1 MVDLTTDKVAITHRI
16 NGTAMAKTKV
26 LASTFNTIQNKI
38 ASVVG
43 APSTLTYDLGYNLT
57 VSSQPV
63 TAHASKIYGHDA
75 NQLIQ
80 DAILAIQHQ
89 TSTTPNLTTFQPK
102 QVITSGDLTAVSSA
116 VDTAFNNR
124 NTAGISQLSFIN
136 SNSYSNGST
145 WSSYNT
151 HSVRLDWGSN
161 AQFRGWANLG
171 GFITFGIGLN
181 GGSGNPQTT
190 SWANLLATAGTI
202 VFGAGAGLQENQTVN
217 GTFPNGGLYNLLANG
232 QGGPNAG
239 IGFIMVDRDT
249 SYTNNKFIIYIR
261 PFGGS
266 GVLNSTGI
274 DIQISLLDGYTSPLK
289 DIVDGTIAMSVNTY
303 YAFGKSPN
311 AIDLGSSI
319 G

>member
-1 MVDLTTDKVAITHRI
+1 MTT
-16 NGTAMAKTKV
+16 NKV

-43 APSTLTYDLGYNLT
+43 APSTLTPDLGYNLT
-57 VSSQPV
+57 VSSAPV

-89 TSTTPNLTTFQPK
+89 TSTTPNIATFQPK
-102 QVITSGDLTAVSSA
+102 QVITTGDLTAVSSA
-116 VDTAFNNR
+116 VDSAFNNR
-124 NTAGISQLSFIN
+124 NTAGISQLSFVN
-136 SNSYSNGST
+136 SNSYVNGSN
-145 WSSYNT
+145 WVAYQT

-171 GFITFGIGLN
+171 GFITIGIGIS

-190 SWANLLATAGTI
+190 TWVNLLSTAGTI
-202 VFGAGAGLQENQTVN
+202 VFGAGAGLQENQTVP
-217 GTFPNGGLYNLLANG
+217 GSFPNGGLYNLLANG
-232 QGGPNAG
+232 QGGPNASVA
-239 IGFIMVDRDT
+239 FKMTDRDS
-249 SYTNNKFIIYIR
+249 SYSTNQFIIYIR
-261 PFGGS
+261 PYGGS
-266 GVLNSTGI
+266 GLLDSAGI
-274 DIQISLLDGYTSPLK
+274 DIQISLLDNYSNPHK
-289 DIVDGTIAMSVNTY
+289 DVVDGVLSMSVNTY

-311 AIDLGSSI
+311 AIDLGNSI